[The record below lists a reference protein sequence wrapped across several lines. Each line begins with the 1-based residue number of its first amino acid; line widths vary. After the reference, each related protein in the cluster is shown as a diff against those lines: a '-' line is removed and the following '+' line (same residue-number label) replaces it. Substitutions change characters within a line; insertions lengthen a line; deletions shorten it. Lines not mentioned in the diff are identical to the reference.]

1 MASLTPGPH
10 THEQWLGLV
19 QPVGLVVA
27 PAVLSALQL
36 FPNQSTPYLSAR
48 QRQLEGLLEEV
59 EGPGGQPLA
68 VVPNL
73 ALLATDLLDWGEAD
87 LVAAAEL
94 QAVPEVVL
102 AEYGETLR
110 PTHGVPKF
118 EVAMAAADGP
128 GGETTTKGS
137 TASSQL
143 QALVLDLTQW
153 RDAGGKPDPQWGR
166 DFDAN
171 WNPTGHGWDATPQ
184 QRFERLLKETEIPI
198 GLLFNG
204 SQLRLVHAPRGE
216 SSGWLTMPLEP
227 MAEVAGRPMLGAL
240 ELLLGV
246 DRLFGGNPEQRLPA
260 VLAASRKNQNEV
272 STRLAEQVLEALW
285 ELLLGF
291 DAAERIAR
299 EAGGTVL
306 GDLPRSEAGQKQL
319 YGGLITV
326 LLRLVFLLYAEDEAL
341 MPADSLYGQHYSV
354 SALADRLRQERFE
367 HQGAMADRRGA
378 WASLLS
384 LFRLVYDGG
393 GADPA
398 YLPARH
404 GELFDPDA
412 YPFLEG
418 REPDSSYTDAILT
431 NLPAISDDV
440 VEKVLTRLLWLAD
453 ESKVAQRLNYRSLD
467 VEQIGSVYEG
477 IMGFTVEGATG
488 PSVGI
493 TYRPPRQK
501 ITITVV
507 VDAEQLL
514 AVAAG
519 KREKW
524 LDEQAGVALKLPAK
538 AKEGLKQATSLAE
551 LCLALGNR
559 LSPHTPNGLAA
570 GSLILQPTAE
580 RRRSGSH
587 YTPRALTEPIVA
599 EAFRPWLERCN
610 HQPTAEQILA
620 LKVCDPAMGS
630 GAFLVAVCRFLA
642 GWLVQAWEREGYP
655 EGFRQEWDKDT
666 VARRLIAQSCLYGV
680 DKNLFAVN
688 LAKLSLWLVTLSK
701 ELPFTF
707 VDHALKCG
715 DSLVGYSVQEIRAAM
730 REVQLGFL
738 DDQNRIYEQMG
749 IDRRESFAFDSLTDA
764 DYDSKKEKL
773 NQQIQASEGLRQAAD
788 LMVAAFFVEK
798 TPKERAKAQ
807 QLNLSK
813 ISGNFH
819 DHELP
824 AEVRRIREALTTGD
838 KGITPFHWDLEF
850 PEVFGD
856 GRGGFDV
863 FVGNPPFA
871 GKNTIAEGSPDG
883 ILDWFKQLHP
893 ESHGNA
899 DLVAHFFRRCFHLL
913 RPDGSLGLIATNT
926 IAQGDTRSTGLRW
939 ICLNGGTIYAARKR
953 TKWPGVAAVVV
964 SVVHLLKGVYGG
976 EKLLEKRPVAQIT
989 AFLFANG
996 GHDDPKQLAANA
1008 GKSFVGSYVL
1018 GMGFTFDDSGPA
1030 DDETPGIPSPIA
1042 TMQRLIAENPK
1053 NAEVIFPYI
1062 GGEEVNSSPTHA
1074 HHRYVINFGE
1084 RSEEECRR
1092 ECPEL
1097 MAIVE
1102 KKVKPGRLVQNRE
1115 IRARYWWR
1123 FGETCPALYS
1133 AIDGYSKVMATA
1145 RVSQTAG
1152 FCLLDSRQVFS
1163 EMLIAFTASSTFW
1176 LALLQSRAHD
1186 LWSRLFAS
1194 SMKDDLRYTPSDCF
1208 ETFPF
1213 PTALLESNAND
1224 PSHEATRQ
1232 SLETIGERYHQF
1244 RAELM
1249 VRNNE
1254 GLTSTYNRFH
1264 DPAET
1269 SSGLVQ
1275 LRALHQELD
1284 QAVLEAYGWSDALT
1298 QAISD
1303 NPHHTPCGFGLDYLD
1318 LEDDIQ
1324 LPDDLQER
1332 IASGELF
1339 FWEAGDALDF
1349 QGQLQ
1354 ACGAIS
1360 GRRKLPWRYRWPDPV
1375 RDDVL
1380 ARLLALN
1387 AERYAEEVA
1396 MGLHSKA
1403 AKQAAKASQAGGTA
1417 TGKRR
1422 GRPPKS
1428 SQPDEPGPIQS
1439 GQMGLEL
1446 F

>member
-1 MASLTPGPH
+1 MPPPTPGSH

-27 PAVLSALQL
+27 PAVLAKLEL
-36 FPNQSTPYLSAR
+36 FPNQGTAYLAAR
-48 QRQLEGLLEEV
+48 QRQLEALLEER
-59 EGPGGQPLA
+59 ENAAGEPIQ
-68 VVPNL
+68 VVPGFQ
-73 ALLATDLLDWGEAD
+73 LLATELLDWGEAD
-87 LVAAAEL
+87 LVAASAL
-94 QAVPEVVL
+94 TTVPEVPL

-110 PTHGVPKF
+110 PSHGVPKF
-118 EVAMAAADGP
+118 E
-128 GGETTTKGS
+128 GEG
-137 TASSQL
+137 L
-143 QALVLDLTQW
+143 QALVLDLTVQ
-153 RDAGGKPDPQWGR
+153 GEWGR
-166 DFDAN
+166 DFDAP

-184 QRFERLLKETEIPI
+184 QRFERLLKETEHAI
-198 GLLFNG
+198 GILFNG

-216 SSGWLTMPLEP
+216 SSGWLTLPLEP

-246 DRLFGGNPEQRLPA
+246 DRLFGGNPEQRLPQL
-260 VLAASRKNQNEV
+260 LAASRKNQNEV

-306 GDLPRSEAGQKQL
+306 GKLPSSEDGQKHL

-354 SALADRLRQERFE
+354 GALADRLRQERFE

-378 WASLLS
+378 WAALLS

-418 REPDSSYTDAILT
+418 RQPGSTYTDDILT
-431 NLPAISDDV
+431 NLPALSDDV
-440 VEKVLTRLLWLAD
+440 VEKVLSKLLWLD
-453 ESKVAQRLNYRSLD
+453 GERLSYRALD

-477 IMGFTVEGATG
+477 IMGFTVERASGA
-488 PSVGI
+488 SVGI

-507 VDAEQLL
+507 VDGEQLL
-514 AVAAG
+514 AQSAS

-538 AKEGLKQATSLAE
+538 VKQQLKQASSLAE
-551 LCLALGNR
+551 LCLALDKK
-559 LSPHTPNGLAA
+559 LSPHTPRGLAP

-610 HQPTAEQILA
+610 HQPTAEQILD

-630 GAFLVAVCRFLA
+630 GAFLVAVCRYLA
-642 GWLVQAWEREGYP
+642 GWLVKAWERDGFP
-655 EGFRQEWDKDT
+655 EGFRPEHDKDT
-666 VARRLIAQSCLYGV
+666 VARRLVAQRCLYGV
-680 DKNLFAVN
+680 DKNPFAVS
-688 LAKLSLWLVTLSK
+688 LAKLSLWLVTLSQD
-701 ELPFTF
+701 LPFTF

-715 DSLVGYSVQEIRAAM
+715 DSLVGYSVAEIDAAS
-730 REVQLGFL
+730 EQVQLELVRQSRGSYV
-738 DDQNRIYEQMG
+738 QACA
-749 IDRRESFAFDSLTDA
+749 DRRSSFADDTLDDA
-764 DYDSKKEKL
+764 DYDRKKQLLKEQTKAGDSQRL
-773 NQQIQASEGLRQAAD
+773 VGD
-788 LMVAAFFVEK
+788 LMVAAFFAETK
-798 TPKERAKAQ
+798 PAMRAKALQ
-807 QLNLSK
+807 QHLATV
-813 ISGNFH
+813 SGAFA
-819 DHELP
+819 DVDLP
-824 AEVRRIREALTTGD
+824 AAAQELRQRLVAGE

-871 GKNTIAEGSPDG
+871 GKNTIAEGRPAG

-964 SVVHLLKGVYGG
+964 SVVHLLKGAYAGV
-976 EKLLEKRPVAQIT
+976 KLLEKRPVEQIT

-1008 GKSFVGSYVL
+1008 GKSFQGSIVL

-1030 DDETPGIPSPIA
+1030 DDETPGLPSPIA
-1042 TMQRLIAENPK
+1042 TMERLIAENPK

-1062 GGEEVNSSPTHA
+1062 GGEEVNSSPSHA

-1084 RSEEECRR
+1084 RSEEECWRGW
-1092 ECPEL
+1092 PEL
-1097 MAIVE
+1097 MRIVNRKE
-1102 KKVKPGRLVQNRE
+1102 KAERMKNNRGSY
-1115 IRARYWWR
+1115 RRYWWQYAER
-1123 FGETCPALYS
+1123 RDELYAAISGHQRVLACPGGTGATKHLS
-1133 AIDGYSKVMATA
+1133 PTFLDGHSVY
-1145 RVSQTAG
+1145 SQTLCIFA
-1152 FCLLDSRQVFS
+1152 LDNGCH
-1163 EMLIAFTASSTFW
+1163 
-1176 LALLQSRAHD
+1176 LALLHSRIHE
-1186 LWSRLFAS
+1186 LWAVFNSATLEER
-1194 SMKDDLRYTPSDCF
+1194 LRYNSSSCF

-1213 PTALLESNAND
+1213 PTTLLDSAAGD
-1224 PSHEATRQ
+1224 PAYETSRQ
-1232 SLETIGERYHQF
+1232 SLEAIGERYHQF

-1249 VRNNE
+1249 VSNNE

-1269 SSGLVQ
+1269 SSDILE
-1275 LRALHQELD
+1275 LRRLHGEMD
-1284 QAVLEAYGWSDALT
+1284 QSVLAAYGWSDVPIA
-1298 QAISD
+1298 
-1303 NPHHTPCGFGLDYLD
+1303 CGFGLDYLD
-1318 LEDDIQ
+1318 TEDDAQ

-1332 IASGELF
+1332 IDSGDLF
-1339 FWEAGDALDF
+1339 FWDAGDALDF

-1354 ACGAIS
+1354 AYGAIT
-1360 GRRKLPWRYRWPDPV
+1360 GRRKLPWRYRWPDSV
-1375 RDDVL
+1375 RDEVL

-1396 MGLHSKA
+1396 MGLHSKG
-1403 AKQAAKASQAGGTA
+1403 AKQAAKASGGGKRLGGT
-1417 TGKRR
+1417 
-1422 GRPPKS
+1422 PKAS
-1428 SQPDEPGPIQS
+1428 
-1439 GQMGLEL
+1439 QMGATDVYQVEQIGLGL
-1446 F
+1446 

>member
-1 MASLTPGPH
+1 MATLTPGPH

-68 VVPNL
+68 VVPSF
-73 ALLATDLLDWGEAD
+73 ALLSTELLDWGDAD
-87 LVAAAEL
+87 LVAPAEL

-118 EVAMAAADGP
+118 E
-128 GGETTTKGS
+128 GEG
-137 TASSQL
+137 L

-153 RDAGGKPDPQWGR
+153 RNAHGQPDPQWGR
-166 DFDAN
+166 DLDAP
-171 WNPTGHGWDATPQ
+171 WNPTGNGWDATPQ

-291 DAAERIAR
+291 DEAESISR
-299 EAGGTVL
+299 EANGTVL
-306 GDLPRSEAGQKQL
+306 GDLPKTEAGQKHL

-393 GADPA
+393 GSDPA

-404 GELFDPDA
+404 GDLFDPDT

-418 REPDSSYTDAILT
+418 RKPGSFYKDDILT
-431 NLPAISDDV
+431 SLPAISDDV

-514 AVAAG
+514 QVAAG

-538 AKEGLKQATSLAE
+538 AKEGLKQASSVAE

-559 LSPHTPNGLAA
+559 LSPHTPNGLAG

-610 HQPTAEQILA
+610 HLPTAEQILA

-655 EGFRQEWDKDT
+655 EGFKAEWDKDN
-666 VARRLIAQSCLYGV
+666 VARRLIAQRCLYGV
-680 DKNLFAVN
+680 DKNPFAVN

-715 DSLVGYSVQEIRAAM
+715 DSLVGYSLKEIEAASENVQMQLLRIQQGIY
-730 REVQLGFL
+730 VQACVEQRSGFA
-738 DDQNRIYEQMG
+738 DDTVSDE
-749 IDRRESFAFDSLTDA
+749 
-764 DYDSKKEKL
+764 DYDRKRIQL
-773 NQQIQASEGLRQAAD
+773 QQQIKASEGLRQAGD
-788 LMVAAFFVEK
+788 LMVAGFFEESK
-798 TPKERAKAQ
+798 PAKRLEAQ
-807 QLNLSK
+807 KQKLSY
-813 ISGNFH
+813 ISGAFE
-819 DHELP
+819 DEGLQDAIQEIRDRL
-824 AEVRRIREALTTGD
+824 AEGE

-863 FVGNPPFA
+863 FVGNPPFVGGRKIKEA
-871 GKNTIAEGSPDG
+871 LGETFQDWHQTKYPD
-883 ILDWFKQLHP
+883 
-893 ESHGNA
+893 SSANA
-899 DLVAHFFRRCFHLL
+899 DLCAFFFLRCFNLL
-913 RPDGSLGLIATNT
+913 RTDGTLGLIATNT

-939 ICLNGGTIYAARKR
+939 ICQNGGSIYAALKR
-953 TKWPGVAAVVV
+953 YKWPGVAAVVV
-964 SVVHLLKGVYGG
+964 SVVHLLKGAYAGV
-976 EKLLEKRPVAQIT
+976 KLLEKRPVDQIT

-1018 GMGFTFDDSGPA
+1018 GMGFTFDKGDEA
-1030 DDETPGIPSPIA
+1030 DEDTPGIPSPIA

-1062 GGEEVNSSPTHA
+1062 GGEEVNSSPTHT
-1074 HHRYVINFGE
+1074 HHRYVIDFRD

-1092 ECPEL
+1092 EWPDL
-1097 MAIVE
+1097 MSLVE
-1102 KKVKPGRLVQNRE
+1102 RKVKPERTRKKPNGEFALRSPLPDR
-1115 IRARYWWR
+1115 WWHHADKR
-1123 FGETCPALYS
+1123 PALYS
-1133 AIDGYSKVMATA
+1133 TIANHEQVLATA
-1145 RVSQTAG
+1145 LTSQFVFCSRVPAAE
-1152 FCLLDSRQVFS
+1152 VFS
-1163 EMLIAFTASSTFW
+1163 HSLGVFACLEHLPLI
-1176 LALLQSRAHD
+1176 QSRLHA
-1186 LWSRLFAS
+1186 LWSIFQGS
-1194 SMKDDLRYTPSDCF
+1194 SLEERIRYTPSDCF

-1213 PTALLESNAND
+1213 PTALLDSGADD
-1224 PSHEATRQ
+1224 PAHTATRK

-1244 RAELM
+1244 RADLM
-1249 VRNNE
+1249 IRNNE

-1269 SSGLVQ
+1269 SSGLLQ
-1275 LRALHQELD
+1275 LRALHQEMD
-1284 QAVLEAYGWSDALT
+1284 QAVLEAYGWSDVPTA
-1298 QAISD
+1298 
-1303 NPHHTPCGFGLDYLD
+1303 CGFGLDYLD
-1318 LEDDIQ
+1318 TEEDAQ
-1324 LPDDLQER
+1324 LPEELQER
-1332 IASGELF
+1332 IEAGDLF
-1339 FWEAGDALDF
+1339 FWDAGEALDF

-1354 ACGAIS
+1354 AYGAIS
-1360 GRRKLPWRYRWPDPV
+1360 GRRKLPWRYRWLDAV

-1387 AERYAEEVA
+1387 AERYEEEVA

-1403 AKQAAKASQAGGTA
+1403 AKQAARAGRASGGSGA
-1417 TGKRR
+1417 PEGKRR
-1422 GRPPKS
+1422 GRPPKAGKQGETGANHS
-1428 SQPDEPGPIQS
+1428 E
-1439 GQMGLEL
+1439 QMGLGV
-1446 F
+1446 

>member
-1 MASLTPGPH
+1 
-10 THEQWLGLV
+10 
-19 QPVGLVVA
+19 
-27 PAVLSALQL
+27 
-36 FPNQSTPYLSAR
+36 
-48 QRQLEGLLEEV
+48 
-59 EGPGGQPLA
+59 
-68 VVPNL
+68 
-73 ALLATDLLDWGEAD
+73 
-87 LVAAAEL
+87 
-94 QAVPEVVL
+94 VVL

-118 EVAMAAADGP
+118 E
-128 GGETTTKGS
+128 GEG
-137 TASSQL
+137 L
-143 QALVLDLTQW
+143 QALVLDLTEQG
-153 RDAGGKPDPQWGR
+153 AWGLP
-166 DFDAN
+166 FDEP

-184 QRFERLLKETEIPI
+184 QRFERLLKETEHPI
-198 GLLFNG
+198 GILFNG
-204 SQLRLVHAPRGE
+204 TELRLLHAPRGE

-260 VLAASRKNQNEV
+260 LLAASRKNQNEV

-291 DAAERIAR
+291 DAAERVAQD
-299 EAGGTVL
+299 AGGTVL
-306 GDLPRSEAGQKQL
+306 GELPTNEAGQKHL

-341 MPADSLYGQHYSV
+341 MPRDSLYGQHYSV
-354 SALADRLRQERFE
+354 SALADRLRQDRFE
-367 HQGAMADRRGA
+367 HQGAMVDRRGA

-418 REPDSSYTDAILT
+418 REPGSDYSDGILN
-431 NLPAISDDV
+431 NLPAVSDDV
-440 VEKVLTRLLWLAD
+440 VEKVLSRLLWLAD
-453 ESKVAQRLNYRSLD
+453 ASKVAQRLSYRSLD

-507 VDAEQLL
+507 VDADQLL
-514 AVAAG
+514 AQSG
-519 KREKW
+519 SKREKW

-538 AKEGLKQATSLAE
+538 VKSELKSATSLAE
-551 LCLALGNR
+551 LCVALDKK
-559 LSPHTPNGLAA
+559 LSPHTPNGLAS

-599 EAFRPWLERCN
+599 EAFRPWMERC
-610 HQPTAEQILA
+610 HDKPTAEQILA

-630 GAFLVAVCRFLA
+630 GAFLVAVCRYLA
-642 GWLVQAWEREGYP
+642 VWLVQAWERDGYP

-666 VARRLIAQSCLYGV
+666 VARRLIAQRCLYGV
-680 DKNLFAVN
+680 DKNPFAVN
-688 LAKLSLWLVTLSK
+688 LAKLSLWLVTLS
-701 ELPFTF
+701 ENLPFTF

-715 DSLVGYSVQEIRAAM
+715 DSLVGYGVQEIQSAM
-730 REVQLGFL
+730 KEVQLGFL
-738 DDQNRIYEQMG
+738 NEQNQVFAQMG
-749 IDRRESFAFDSLTDA
+749 VARRESFGDDSLNDEG
-764 DYDSKKEKL
+764 YDRKKVL
-773 NQQIQASEGLRQAAD
+773 LQQQIKASEGLRQAGD
-788 LMVAAFFVEK
+788 LMVAAFFDAAK
-798 TPKERAKAQ
+798 PKERADKQ
-807 QLNLSK
+807 QVYLAMLS
-813 ISGNFH
+813 GAFNDEGLH
-819 DHELP
+819 DSIQD
-824 AEVRRIREALTTGD
+824 IRDRLAAGD

-850 PEVFGD
+850 PEVFGE
-856 GRGGFDV
+856 GRGGFDG

-913 RPDGSLGLIATNT
+913 RPGGSLGLIATNT
-926 IAQGDTRSTGLRW
+926 IAQGDTRSSGLRW
-939 ICLNGGTIYAARKR
+939 TCLNGGTIYAARKR
-953 TKWPGVAAVVV
+953 YKWPGVAAVVV
-964 SVVHLLKGVYGG
+964 SVVHLLKGAYAGT
-976 EKLLEKRPVAQIT
+976 KLLERRPVEQIT

-996 GHDDPKQLAANA
+996 GHEDPKQLAANA

-1030 DDETPGIPSPIA
+1030 DDATPGIPSPIA
-1042 TMQRLIAENPK
+1042 TMERLIAENPK

-1062 GGEEVNSSPTHA
+1062 GGEEVNSSPTHD

-1084 RSEEECRR
+1084 RREEECRR
-1092 ECPEL
+1092 EWPEL
-1097 MAIVE
+1097 MTIVE
-1102 KKVKPGRLVQNRE
+1102 RKVKPDRMKNNRE
-1115 IRARYWWR
+1115 GYRRYWWHYGEKR
-1123 FGETCPALYS
+1123 NDLYRTIQDCKSLLANSQVSSHICFGIVSTGQVYGHTLYV
-1133 AIDGYSKVMATA
+1133 YP
-1145 RVSQTAG
+1145 
-1152 FCLLDSRQVFS
+1152 
-1163 EMLIAFTASSTFW
+1163 SSTFDNIS
-1176 LALLQSRAHD
+1176 LLQSSIHS
-1186 LWSRLFAS
+1186 LWGSLQGSSLGDGGRYTAAS
-1194 SMKDDLRYTPSDCF
+1194 SF

-1213 PTALLESNAND
+1213 PAALLDSAASD
-1224 PSHEATRQ
+1224 PTHEATRH
-1232 SLETIGERYHQF
+1232 SLEAIGERYHQF

-1249 VRNNE
+1249 VANNE

-1269 SSGLVQ
+1269 SSGLLE
-1275 LRALHQELD
+1275 LRRLHGEMD
-1284 QAVLEAYGWSDALT
+1284 QTVLAAYGWSDVSTA
-1298 QAISD
+1298 
-1303 NPHHTPCGFGLDYLD
+1303 CGFGLDYLD
-1318 LEDDIQ
+1318 LEDDAQ
-1324 LPDDLQER
+1324 LPDELQQR
-1332 IASGELF
+1332 IDDGNLF
-1339 FWEAGDALDF
+1339 FWDAGDALDF
-1349 QGQLQ
+1349 QGQLTDY
-1354 ACGAIS
+1354 GAIT
-1360 GRRKLPWRYRWPDPV
+1360 GRRKLPWRYRWPDSV

-1396 MGLHSKA
+1396 MGFHSKA
-1403 AKQAAKASQAGGTA
+1403 GKAAAKASKAGGSA
-1417 TGKRR
+1417 PGGKGR
-1422 GRPPKS
+1422 GRPPKTPP
-1428 SQPDEPGPIQS
+1428 PDS
-1439 GQMGLEL
+1439 GQTIQIGLVL
-1446 F
+1446 

>member
-1 MASLTPGPH
+1 MATLTPGPH

-68 VVPNL
+68 VVPSF
-73 ALLATDLLDWGEAD
+73 ALLSTDLLDWGDAD

-118 EVAMAAADGP
+118 E
-128 GGETTTKGS
+128 GEG
-137 TASSQL
+137 L

-153 RDAGGKPDPQWGR
+153 HNAHGQPDPQWGR

-227 MAEVAGRPMLGAL
+227 IAEVAGRPMLGAL

-260 VLAASRKNQNEV
+260 VLVASRKNQNEV

-291 DAAERIAR
+291 DEAERIAR
-299 EAGGTVL
+299 EASGTVL
-306 GDLPRSEAGQKQL
+306 GQLPNSEEGQKHL

-354 SALADRLRQERFE
+354 SALADRLRQDRFE

-393 GADPA
+393 GSDPA

-418 REPDSSYTDAILT
+418 RKAGSSYKDDILT

-477 IMGFTVEGATG
+477 IMGFTVEGASG

-493 TYRPPRQK
+493 TYRPPRQM

-514 AVAAG
+514 QVAAG

-559 LSPHTPNGLAA
+559 LSPHTPNGLAT

-599 EAFRPWLERCN
+599 EAFRPWLERGN
-610 HQPTAEQILA
+610 HKPTAEQILA

-630 GAFLVAVCRFLA
+630 GAFLVAVCRYLA
-642 GWLVQAWEREGYP
+642 GWLVQAWDNGDHHKAP
-655 EGFRQEWDKDT
+655 TDSSLDKDL

-680 DKNLFAVN
+680 DKNPFAVN
-688 LAKLSLWLVTLSK
+688 LARLSLWLVTLSQD
-701 ELPFTF
+701 LPFTF

-715 DSLVGYSVQEIRAAM
+715 DSLVGFSLKQIEAASDNVQMQLLRIQQGIY
-730 REVQLGFL
+730 VQACAE
-738 DDQNRIYEQMG
+738 RSS
-749 IDRRESFAFDSLTDA
+749 SFSEDTRSDA
-764 DYDSKKEKL
+764 DYDRKRIQL
-773 NQQIQASEGLRQAAD
+773 QQQIKATDGLRQAGD
-788 LMVAAFFVEK
+788 LMVAAFFEASK
-798 TPKERAKAQ
+798 PKERADKQEVYLAM
-807 QLNLSK
+807 LSGAFNDEGLQES
-813 ISGNFH
+813 IQEIRDRLASG
-819 DHELP
+819 D
-824 AEVRRIREALTTGD
+824 RGIR
-838 KGITPFHWDLEF
+838 PFHWDLEF
-850 PEVFGD
+850 PEVFTSNGE
-856 GRGGFDV
+856 GF
-863 FVGNPPFA
+863 N
-871 GKNTIAEGSPDG
+871 
-883 ILDWFKQLHP
+883 
-893 ESHGNA
+893 
-899 DLVAHFFRRCFHLL
+899 
-913 RPDGSLGLIATNT
+913 
-926 IAQGDTRSTGLRW
+926 
-939 ICLNGGTIYAARKR
+939 
-953 TKWPGVAAVVV
+953 VVV
-964 SVVHLLKGVYGG
+964 
-976 EKLLEKRPVAQIT
+976 
-989 AFLFANG
+989 AN
-996 GHDDPKQLAANA
+996 P
-1008 GKSFVGSYVL
+1008 
-1018 GMGFTFDDSGPA
+1018 
-1030 DDETPGIPSPIA
+1030 
-1042 TMQRLIAENPK
+1042 
-1053 NAEVIFPYI
+1053 PYI
-1062 GGEEVNSSPTHA
+1062 GGSLIKGAAGERYLQFLLERYSGSHGKADLCAYFVQQASKITSQAAGSYSMVVTSSITEGRTRETGLTSIVQSGDKIYFVRRKFKWPGLASVYASRFAAIRSDPSDAIKKILDNKKVNEITSYFLSYGPSASPLPLAHNNGYAYSGVNPNGKGFILDQTDLDNLGLDQKEKAFILPFLGSDEMNSTPHAGPIRFAIRLKHDSEEVLIS
-1074 HHRYVINFGE
+1074 
-1084 RSEEECRR
+1084 
-1092 ECPEL
+1092 ECP
-1097 MAIVE
+1097 
-1102 KKVKPGRLVQNRE
+1102 R
-1115 IRARYWWR
+1115 
-1123 FGETCPALYS
+1123 LYS
-1133 AIDGYSKVMATA
+1133 HLKETVWE
-1145 RVSQTAG
+1145 
-1152 FCLLDSRQVFS
+1152 SRQKSAEQRLRRLWWQFSRPANDLYLELEKGLPVLASGRHSEYTTFAFQDCNTVFS
-1163 EMLIAFTASSTFW
+1163 DAVTAFVPASNVFFAVLQSRIHELW
-1176 LALLQSRAHD
+1176 ALLQG
-1186 LWSRLFAS
+1186 S
-1194 SMKDDLRYTPSDCF
+1194 SLGSTPRYIPEDCF
-1208 ETFPF
+1208 DTFPF
-1213 PTALLESNAND
+1213 PHFLLDFALSD
-1224 PSHEATRQ
+1224 PSHEATFQ
-1232 SLETIGERYHQF
+1232 SLEAIGEHYHQF
-1244 RAELM
+1244 RSELM
-1249 VRNNE
+1249 ISNDE

-1264 DPAET
+1264 DPGET
-1269 SSGLVQ
+1269 SSNLLD
-1275 LRALHQELD
+1275 LRRLHGEMDQE
-1284 QAVLEAYGWSDALT
+1284 VLAAYGWSDVPTA
-1298 QAISD
+1298 
-1303 NPHHTPCGFGLDYLD
+1303 CGFGLDYLD
-1318 LEDDIQ
+1318 TEEDAQ
-1324 LPDDLQER
+1324 LPDELQER
-1332 IASGELF
+1332 IDEGSLF
-1339 FWEAGDALDF
+1339 FWDANDALDF
-1349 QGQLQ
+1349 QGQLR
-1354 ACGAIS
+1354 AVGAVKAKK
-1360 GRRKLPWRYRWPDPV
+1360 RLPWRYRWPDAV

-1387 AERYAEEVA
+1387 AERYEEEVA
-1396 MGLHSKA
+1396 MGLHSKR
-1403 AKQAAKASQAGGTA
+1403 AKKMDGALSRGKSKANPIEQIPSLRLEPDPFQMNLNLSGG
-1417 TGKRR
+1417 R
-1422 GRPPKS
+1422 
-1428 SQPDEPGPIQS
+1428 
-1439 GQMGLEL
+1439 
-1446 F
+1446 